1 MREVGFKRIGGIDA
15 LYFYSSWLK
24 KLTVYLMVGVSDADN
39 FLCFACG
46 GSKNTCKKLI
56 ES

>member
-1 MREVGFKRIGGIDA
+1 MGEVGFKRIGGIDA

-24 KLTVYLMVGVSDADN
+24 QLTVHLMVGLSEADN
-39 FLCFACG
+39 FLCFACC
-46 GSKNTCKKLI
+46 GSKNTCKNLI